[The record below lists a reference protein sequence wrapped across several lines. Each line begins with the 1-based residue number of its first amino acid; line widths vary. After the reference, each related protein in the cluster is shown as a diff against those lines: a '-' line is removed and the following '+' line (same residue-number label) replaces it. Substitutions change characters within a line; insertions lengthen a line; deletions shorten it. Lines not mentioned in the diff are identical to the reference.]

1 MENRPKRDEE
11 RKCDK
16 VEGDIKSW
24 LEQKQRERKEKEK
37 KRLRKKSQKNDH
49 LFFSIHDIKSS

>member
-11 RKCDK
+11 RKRDK

-24 LEQKQRERKEKEK
+24 LEKKQREKKEKEQAREK
-37 KRLRKKSQKNDH
+37 KVEK
-49 LFFSIHDIKSS
+49 

>member
-11 RKCDK
+11 RKRDK

-24 LEQKQRERKEKEK
+24 LEKKQREKKDKEQAREK
-37 KRLRKKSQKNDH
+37 KVEK
-49 LFFSIHDIKSS
+49 

>member
-11 RKCDK
+11 RKRDK

-24 LEQKQRERKEKEK
+24 LEKKQREKKEKGQARGKKVEK
-37 KRLRKKSQKNDH
+37 
-49 LFFSIHDIKSS
+49 

>member
-11 RKCDK
+11 RKRDK

-24 LEQKQRERKEKEK
+24 LERKQREKKEKEK
-37 KRLRKKSQKNDH
+37 AEEKKTEK
-49 LFFSIHDIKSS
+49 